1 MPVITGFLARTF
13 AGFLNILTGFAF
25 WGSTPDGVVEPG
37 IVVGMGLL
45 VSATSFVIMAVLLY
59 VAHHHYCNCLRSV
72 FSSCRRRYMLTLTL
86 FMSKRSAVFFCRH
99 VPYVALRLAP
109 PAVHTSFSLRFRFA
123 RVTCF
128 MLIISPASVFFSVA
142 YR

>member
-86 FMSKRSAVFFCRH
+86 FMSKRSAVIFLPPCASRRTLLGTRH
-99 VPYVALRLAP
+99 P
-109 PAVHTSFSLRFRFA
+109 PCIPHFTPF
-123 RVTCF
+123 
-128 MLIISPASVFFSVA
+128 
-142 YR
+142 